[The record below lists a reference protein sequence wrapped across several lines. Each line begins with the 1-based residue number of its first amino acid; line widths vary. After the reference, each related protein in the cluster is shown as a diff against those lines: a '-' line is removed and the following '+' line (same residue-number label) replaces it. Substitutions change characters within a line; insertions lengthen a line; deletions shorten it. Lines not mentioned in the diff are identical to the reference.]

1 LEFQGYGFALKIGA
15 SILRKVTV
23 VLIIS
28 LVVLAS
34 VSAYSSFVVISEA
47 SRIAQLQTLASD
59 LQDRNNLLENALS
72 SQTQPAGNA
81 SFGLNPVVIYDIS
94 NRSVVTVQSTQVSVV
109 QTIFGP
115 QTAVSSV
122 LGSGFVVDYS
132 NAYYIVTNFHVID
145 STVNSTVIFWNGD
158 SYPAKVIGSD
168 PYSDIAVIVTPASER
183 DFHPLEFTP
192 SSSLKVG
199 QTVMAIGNPFGLSG
213 SITVGIVSQLGRNI
227 QYQSAT
233 QALSVS
239 DVIQFSAPINPG
251 NSGGPLL
258 NAGGTVI
265 GITTATA
272 SGSQGV
278 GFAIPSDTILREL
291 PSIISNGGYRNHPAL
306 GIQAVDMTYELSQAT
321 GANVTYGVLIEKT
334 VSGGPADRAGLR
346 SGQQIATI
354 AGQQYIIGGDIIV
367 SVNGSRI
374 VNYDALSTYL
384 ERYIL
389 PGQTIRVGIIRS
401 GSYQEVQVIAGAVTA
416 A

>member
-1 LEFQGYGFALKIGA
+1 MKIGA

-291 PSIISNGGYRNHPAL
+291 PSIISSGGYRNHPAL

-346 SGQQIATI
+346 SSQQIATI

>member
-1 LEFQGYGFALKIGA
+1 M
-15 SILRKVTV
+15 
-23 VLIIS
+23 
-28 LVVLAS
+28 
-34 VSAYSSFVVISEA
+34 SEA
-47 SRIAQLQTLASD
+47 TRIAQLQTLASD
-59 LQDRNNLLENALS
+59 LESRNNLLENALS
-72 SQTQPAGNA
+72 SQPAGTA
-81 SFGLNPVVIYDIS
+81 SFGLNPVVIYDLS

-109 QTIFGP
+109 QTIFGQ

-145 STVNSTVIFWNGD
+145 STVNSTVTFWNGD
-158 SYPAKVIGSD
+158 SYPARVIGSD
-168 PYSDIAVIVTPASER
+168 PYSDIAVIVTPASES
-183 DFHPLEFTP
+183 DFHALELTP

-233 QALSVS
+233 QAISVS
-239 DVIQFSAPINPG
+239 DVVQFSAPINPG

-258 NAGGTVI
+258 NAGGTVV

-291 PSIISNGGYRNHPAL
+291 PSIISSGGYSNHPAL
-306 GIQAVDMTYELSQAT
+306 GIQGVDMTYELSQVT

-346 SGQQIATI
+346 NGQQIMTI
-354 AGQQYIIGGDIIV
+354 AGQQYIVGGDIIV
-367 SVNGSRI
+367 SLNGNRI
-374 VNYDALSTYL
+374 VNYDALSTFL

-389 PGQTIRVGIIRS
+389 PGQRIRVGIIRS
-401 GSYQEVQVIAGAVTA
+401 GSYQEVEVTVGAATGS
-416 A
+416 

>member
-1 LEFQGYGFALKIGA
+1 LKFQGYGFALKIGA

-28 LVVLAS
+28 VVVLAS

-94 NRSVVTVQSTQVSVV
+94 NRSVVTVQSTEVSVV

-115 QTAVSSV
+115 QTAISSV

-132 NAYYIVTNFHVID
+132 NTYYIVTNFHVID
-145 STVNSTVIFWNGD
+145 STVNSTVTFWNGD

-183 DFHPLEFTP
+183 DFHPLAFTP

-291 PSIISNGGYRNHPAL
+291 PSIISSGGYRNHPAL
-306 GIQAVDMTYELSQAT
+306 GIQAVDMTYELSKAT

-401 GSYQEVQVIAGAVTA
+401 GSYQEVPVIAGAVTA